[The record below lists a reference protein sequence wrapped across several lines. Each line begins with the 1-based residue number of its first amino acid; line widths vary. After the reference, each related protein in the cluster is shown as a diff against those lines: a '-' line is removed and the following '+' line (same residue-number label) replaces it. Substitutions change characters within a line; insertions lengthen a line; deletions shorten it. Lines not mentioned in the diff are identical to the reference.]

1 MKGLLRSRAFWVGGA
16 IGLAMPFLIL
26 IPDQIFP
33 TRLYYIL
40 WPAGLVAS
48 SLHTAFHAFF
58 SRFRWADVVVSV
70 VGYGGNFL
78 VFALLAGMVRPR
90 RRASASG
97 SDLFIIRQ

>member
-1 MKGLLRSRAFWVGGA
+1 MKDLLRSRAFWVGGA

-26 IPDQIFP
+26 VPDQIFP

-58 SRFRWADVVVSV
+58 SRFRWADVVVPV

-78 VFALLAGMVRPR
+78 IYALLAGMVQPR
-90 RRASASG
+90 RRASAGG
-97 SDLFIIRQ
+97 SN